1 MNTCIVS
8 AGVGK
13 WYPQGV
19 ARLERSLVYHGY
31 AGDMMLYTDLP
42 PGSPTHE
49 QMPYG
54 MKLAALKSA
63 VDLGYERILWLD
75 ASIVCIR
82 HPKDMFDAIGHDG
95 HYLYTSGYNCAQTVS
110 DACLRIFGITRD
122 EAEKI
127 PECASNVVGFDL
139 GNPVGRDFYQRWL
152 KASQDGSFKGS
163 REHDNQSTDRRFLFH
178 RQDQSAA
185 SLICHQ
191 LGIPLHNPHGLCC
204 DYHPTMPESIIFYR
218 QGL

>member
-82 HPKDMFDAIGHDG
+82 HPKDMFDAIGHEA
-95 HYLYTSGYNCAQTVS
+95 TTV
-110 DACLRIFGITRD
+110 
-122 EAEKI
+122 
-127 PECASNVVGFDL
+127 P
-139 GNPVGRDFYQRWL
+139 
-152 KASQDGSFKGS
+152 
-163 REHDNQSTDRRFLFH
+163 RR
-178 RQDQSAA
+178 SA
-185 SLICHQ
+185 
-191 LGIPLHNPHGLCC
+191 
-204 DYHPTMPESIIFYR
+204 MPA
-218 QGL
+218 